1 VSPYSSVA
9 ASIAV
14 SLSVSS
20 TPLVTHVPLS
30 ISKSGFRK
38 ALRISGISALGK
50 MI

>member
-30 ISKSGFRK
+30 ISKSGFRC
-38 ALRISGISALGK
+38 ASSSSS
-50 MI
+50 